1 MSRAPTRAVDRT
13 APAAWILVVAGLAVM
28 LVRPQLVALTGS
40 SRVLALAAV
49 YTALLAGC
57 LLVPIAPDRDRPGLS
72 PWAGIQIGLGAV
84 GHAALVSGPV
94 VRMPFAAWALAA
106 IPLSLLAAVAE
117 EALFRR
123 VAYGWLA
130 RWGVLVAIIGSAVLF
145 AVVHVPLYGTAVLPV
160 DLGAGLLLGWQRWAT
175 GTWTVP
181 AVTHAAANVLATVMR

>member
-1 MSRAPTRAVDRT
+1 MSHAPARAEDRT
-13 APAAWILVVAGLAVM
+13 APAAWILVVAGLAAM
-28 LVRPQLVALTGS
+28 LLRPQLSHPVRVGRDA
-40 SRVLALAAV
+40 SRWAPSAC
-49 YTALLAGC
+49 ALLVGC
-57 LLVPIAPDRDRPGLS
+57 LLVPIAPDRERPRLSPLVRCADRIRRDRPLRRF
-72 PWAGIQIGLGAV
+72 
-84 GHAALVSGPV
+84 VSGPV
-94 VRMPFAAWALAA
+94 IRLPFAAWAL
-106 IPLSLLAAVAE
+106 PLAVLAAVAE

-130 RWGVLVAIIGSAVLF
+130 RWGVPVAIVGSAVLF